1 MLEGGFVRV
10 YRSILKWEWYDDANT
25 MRVFLHLILTANYE
39 SQKWHGI
46 TVERGQRVYSSQKLA
61 KELHMSRQETRTAI
75 KHLILT
81 GEITNRSTSE
91 YSIIT
96 IKNYELYQ
104 QPTSELTSDQPTANQ
119 RLTNDQPQWK
129 KDKESNKAKK
139 ANKDQ
144 GQDILR
150 GAEKISPPRQ
160 QRRVFIKIILNDKS
174 LYPVYED
181 QIPHWKELYPAVN
194 IEQELRNMAGWC
206 EDNPQRRKTR
216 NGVSRFI
223 GHWLKKTQDRG
234 GNNGYHTITKKEDH
248 TPWV

>member
-75 KHLILT
+75 KHLIST

-139 ANKDQ
+139 GNRENIKEIFSDYAGDDKELFDALH
-144 GQDILR
+144 DF
-150 GAEKISPPRQ
+150 AEMRKSIKKPLSTARAARMLIGKLDKLASDRETKIA
-160 QRRVFIKIILNDKS
+160 ILNQSIFKNWQGVFPLKDDFKG
-174 LYPVYED
+174 
-181 QIPHWKELYPAVN
+181 KA
-194 IEQELRNMAGWC
+194 EQEPTFDLD
-206 EDNPQRRKTR
+206 EYEKTSIYDTR
-216 NGVSRFI
+216 EA
-223 GHWLKKTQDRG
+223 K
-234 GNNGYHTITKKEDH
+234 
-248 TPWV
+248 